1 MGRLARTANSTVGTN
16 RDVITDFTAGSD
28 DLDPATI
35 AARSA
40 TAGTNDSFTFLAA
53 RGAAFTGAGQV
64 RWYQSGGNTFV
75 EANVDANLSA
85 DFQVQLTGLK
95 TLTAGDFVL

>member
-1 MGRLARTANSTVGTN
+1 MLKAPAASPARPA
-16 RDVITDFTAGSD
+16 RITTDGSP
-28 DLDPATI
+28 LPPATPAI
-35 AARSA
+35 
-40 TAGTNDSFTFLAA
+40 NDAFTFLAA

-75 EANVDANLSA
+75 EANVDANLGA